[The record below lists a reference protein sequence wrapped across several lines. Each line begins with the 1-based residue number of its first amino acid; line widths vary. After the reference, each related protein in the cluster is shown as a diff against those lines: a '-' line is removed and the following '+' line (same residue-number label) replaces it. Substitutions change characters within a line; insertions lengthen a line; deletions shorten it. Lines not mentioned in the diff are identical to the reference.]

1 MQCRQ
6 GKLRC
11 HGNQILKLTGHSHI
25 MLSGMNEPLL
35 TRAAVLLLLLLFVV
49 VVVVVVVSVDV
60 SKLINSK
67 FKMIEIRNVQ
77 SVVMFTQRTIG
88 IGVCCYK

>member
-1 MQCRQ
+1 
-6 GKLRC
+6 
-11 HGNQILKLTGHSHI
+11 

-35 TRAAVLLLLLLFVV
+35 TRAAFLLLLLLFVV
-49 VVVVVVVSVDV
+49 VVVVVVVVSVDV
-60 SKLINSK
+60 STLINSK

>member
-1 MQCRQ
+1 
-6 GKLRC
+6 
-11 HGNQILKLTGHSHI
+11 

-35 TRAAVLLLLLLFVV
+35 TRAAFLLLLLLFVV
-49 VVVVVVVSVDV
+49 VVVVVVSVDV
-60 SKLINSK
+60 STLINSK

>member
-1 MQCRQ
+1 
-6 GKLRC
+6 
-11 HGNQILKLTGHSHI
+11 

-49 VVVVVVVSVDV
+49 VVVVVVSVDV
-60 SKLINSK
+60 STLINSK

>member
-1 MQCRQ
+1 
-6 GKLRC
+6 
-11 HGNQILKLTGHSHI
+11 

-35 TRAAVLLLLLLFVV
+35 TRAAVLLLLFVV